1 MGRGRMRRGTDLGFA
16 GSRNKSEESR
26 AGAARLGKDFRAQWT
41 REKGEDSRA
50 GHNGEE
56 REEGFA
62 RRGMGRRELCARS
75 GSESE
80 RNCRKNS

>member
-1 MGRGRMRRGTDLGFA
+1 MGRGRMRRGTYLGFA

-41 REKGEDSRA
+41 REKGEDSHE

-56 REEGFA
+56 RGRICAPRDGEERA
-62 RRGMGRRELCARS
+62 LRAQRIRVRAKLPKE
-75 GSESE
+75 
-80 RNCRKNS
+80 

>member
-41 REKGEDSRA
+41 REKGKDSRA
-50 GHNGEE
+50 GHNRERRRRIWAPRDGEKE
-56 REEGFA
+56 RALRAERIRVRAKSPEE
-62 RRGMGRRELCARS
+62 
-75 GSESE
+75 
-80 RNCRKNS
+80 

>member
-1 MGRGRMRRGTDLGFA
+1 MGRGSMRRGTYLGFA

-26 AGAARLGKDFRAQWT
+26 AGAARLGKDFRVQWT

-56 REEGFA
+56 RGRICTPRDGEERA
-62 RRGMGRRELCARS
+62 LRAQRIRVRAKSPE
-75 GSESE
+75 E
-80 RNCRKNS
+80 